1 MFSSCWHKVSP
12 WVTNNISAGKELEQV
27 LTHLLLNDLVS
38 VTEHVQGGDA
48 DTLPSFLQGLKVC
61 PVLQGARNKASN
73 KNAEPE
79 YYKILLKKLK
89 VWNLLEAWVKFASLL
104 ENTQVSCQSSP
115 LGESKDPII
124 FSTINTFLKSFFNSF
139 DTLTKA

>member
-12 WVTNNISAGKELEQV
+12 WVTNNIWAGKELEQV
-27 LTHLLLNDLVS
+27 LTHLLLYDLVS
-38 VTEHVQGGDA
+38 VTEHVQGWDA

-89 VWNLLEAWVKFASLL
+89 V
-104 ENTQVSCQSSP
+104 
-115 LGESKDPII
+115 
-124 FSTINTFLKSFFNSF
+124 
-139 DTLTKA
+139 